1 MKSNRSLLFL
11 CCALA
16 TGSMAAN
23 QQVAVSSAQ
32 LNVTKSKTDVLGRHN
47 TKVTSAP
54 VAFVKGIQPTKALA
68 KAYPTE
74 PSMTKTE
81 GYYSIWGETKTYKLN
96 NKKMANERA
105 YKEAIAKI
113 EDADKPRDSFSR
125 HTNDRLPTNTPNT
138 TYYTTTFTTNE
149 CAGKSGCRLTV
160 QTDWSPDTWEPI
172 DFLSVP
178 LMMSYGH
185 DLSDVDFFP
194 MVGATGE
201 GIGVHF
207 VEPAAPSADFVTGGK
222 LKMGGDCSDS
232 YYSPDIAHAS
242 NIARLMNTVAP
253 GATLYGYTTSCA
265 DYMNNTDHIPYPVN
279 PYDQNPKIYVGTIN
293 NSEWYSGEVYSQDSR
308 YIDEL
313 VYNTR
318 IIEFAAAGDRGLD
331 GSNQML
337 HAAMG
342 TNVIT
347 VGAVRSPFSGGM
359 HKTSS
364 FINPK
369 YRNSKETIVKPEIV
383 NFSDF
388 EFPTSYSPVIQN
400 DFVMPPYMMQ
410 TASASAFSAATVAL
424 LLDKQPFYRWHPE
437 VVKALMLTSGINR
450 LDIDAS
456 SHDRDNGPYYAQRAI
471 SADAMGSNN
480 RARFWNGNNKDFFTN
495 TNNKIEF
502 EESGIIAGMT
512 YRIAIAWL
520 SSGDYVYEN
529 GKLPQDI
536 NLAVYQDG
544 KLIGNSASTG
554 NSFEYVEVKP
564 NNAHNLKIV
573 IRRVRNEGGRV
584 LLGYNFHGST
594 NN

>member
-16 TGSMAAN
+16 TTSMAAN

-47 TKVTSAP
+47 SKVTSAP
-54 VAFVKGIQPTKALA
+54 VNFVKGIQPTKALA
-68 KAYPTE
+68 KTYPNE

-81 GYYSIWGETKTYKLN
+81 GYYSIRGEYKTYKLN

-105 YKEAIAKI
+105 YKDAIAKI
-113 EDADKPRDSFSR
+113 EDEDKPRDSFSR

-149 CAGKSGCRLTV
+149 CAGQSGCLLNV
-160 QTDWSPDTWEPI
+160 QTDWFPDKWEDI
-172 DFLSVP
+172 YFLSLP
-178 LMMSYGH
+178 LMMAYGH
-185 DLSDVDFFP
+185 DLSDVNYFS
-194 MVGATGE
+194 MVGANGD
-201 GIGVHF
+201 GIGIHF
-207 VEPAAPSADFVTGGK
+207 VEKAAPSADFVTAGK

-265 DYMNNTDHIPYPVN
+265 DYMNNTDHTPYPVN
-279 PYDQNPKIYVGTIN
+279 PYDQNPQIFIGTIN
-293 NSEWYSGEVYSQDSR
+293 NDEQYSGEVYSQDSR

-318 IIEFAAAGDRGLD
+318 IIEFAAAGDRGLH

-337 HAAMG
+337 DAAMG
-342 TNVIT
+342 VNVIT
-347 VGAVRSPFSGGM
+347 VGATQGPFDDGM
-359 HKTSS
+359 HSTSS

-400 DFVMPPYMMQ
+400 DFVMPPYVMQ
-410 TASASAFSAATVAL
+410 TASASAFTAATVAL

-437 VVKALMLTSGINR
+437 VVKALMLTSGVNRIDIN
-450 LDIDAS
+450 AS
-456 SHDRDNGPYYAQRAI
+456 GHDRDNGPYYAQHAI
-471 SADAMGSNN
+471 NAEAMGSNN
-480 RARFWNGNNKDFFTN
+480 RSRFWNGNNMDFFAN
-495 TNNKIEF
+495 SSKKITF
-502 EESGIIAGMT
+502 YEEGIRPQQT

-536 NLAVYQDG
+536 NLTVYQDG
-544 KLIGNSASTG
+544 KMIANSASTG
-554 NSFEYVEVKP
+554 NSFEYVEVTP
-564 NNAHNLKIV
+564 NNDHKLKIELT
-573 IRRVRNEGGRV
+573 RVRNDGGRV
-584 LLGYNFHGST
+584 VLGYNFHGYT